1 MKFLMAL
8 AVMLSTFAM
17 VGVATTSPADAHF
30 KKRHYHAKYYK
41 AGKCKKHPL
50 VPRAQEVPQALVI
63 LDSALTT
70 DGAAPPGAA
79 LFFCATFRGDCSLAG
94 ARQCDITKT

>member
-30 KKRHYHAKYYK
+30 KKRHHHAKYYK
-41 AGKCKKHPL
+41 AHKCKKHHWF
-50 VPRAQEVPQALVI
+50 RAHRKC
-63 LDSALTT
+63 
-70 DGAAPPGAA
+70 G
-79 LFFCATFRGDCSLAG
+79 
-94 ARQCDITKT
+94 KHW